1 MTAEGQVRS
10 QFSLSGI
17 VVKVSVVQ
25 VVRRALFLCVVTSPA
40 VPTHLSLVTGTLET
54 IEDLVTSH
62 SCDYLISH
70 TAEFR
75 RQVTTHEINLEIN
88 KKVQN

>member
-1 MTAEGQVRS
+1 MTSEGQVRS
-10 QFSLSGI
+10 QFSLCGI
-17 VVKVSVVQ
+17 VVRVSVVQ

-54 IEDLVTSH
+54 LEAVVRQDLVTSH

-70 TAEFR
+70 TA
-75 RQVTTHEINLEIN
+75 
-88 KKVQN
+88 